1 MAVLTTTASLLAF
14 TSLVFSITLA
24 FDWILHVFRPQVK
37 PGAITKEWS
46 SEESCAAML
55 PLSTRTLGLQTI
67 TLSFLTLCL
76 FAILIPSTFIVR
88 THSAHLTTQNDMPTS
103 IDVRYWDYGFRK
115 HAAVSHIYLHFVDKR
130 MYAREK
136 CDAWPRHHGLVWFS
150 RFRQASLRGERGI
163 PCKT

>member
-1 MAVLTTTASLLAF
+1 MACAPRTVLRSSELLISTPSDIKAIMAVLTTTASLLAF

-88 THSAHLTTQNDMPTS
+88 THSAHLTTQNNMPTS

-115 HAAVSHIYLHFVDKR
+115 HAAGSHLYL
-130 MYAREK
+130 
-136 CDAWPRHHGLVWFS
+136 
-150 RFRQASLRGERGI
+150 LR
-163 PCKT
+163 